1 MTTNVGNVSA
11 KTNYNSSK
19 FKRKHVVMPFEQ
31 SKAERSGIQY
41 PSDDYTKILLAK
53 PHFVL

>member
-41 PSDDYTKILLAK
+41 LSDDYTKILLAK